1 MLDANQ
7 AQGPQHPQH
16 PQGPQGLLSQGRGQG
31 RGQSQGGLLPPP
43 PPPPP
48 IPESREDL
56 DALNAKRIELGNQ
69 LEGMMDR
76 REELA
81 DQLSEAPPT
90 ARPGLE
96 ERIALLDDRSG
107 RVERE
112 IQLLDDAIAAGLAQG
127 LGMSE
132 TEGEAVTVQIDE
144 GRFSGRDLA
153 VFMIG
158 EALTLVLL
166 GMFLFRRMLRRARE
180 QFAGAHNDPVR
191 MDQLQ
196 NAVDAIAL
204 EVERISEGQRY
215 VTKVL
220 NAGGQP
226 DFAAGAGQAQ
236 EAVPARRKGS

>member
-1 MLDANQ
+1 
-7 AQGPQHPQH
+7 
-16 PQGPQGLLSQGRGQG
+16 LLSQGSGQG
-31 RGQSQGGLLPPP
+31 RGQSQGGLLPPA

-48 IPESREDL
+48 IPGSREDL

-69 LEGMMDR
+69 LEGMTDR

-81 DQLSEAPPT
+81 DQLSE
-90 ARPGLE
+90 
-96 ERIALLDDRSG
+96 
-107 RVERE
+107 RE
-112 IQLLDDAIAAGLAQG
+112 ILLLDDAIASGLAQG
-127 LGMSE
+127 LGMTE
-132 TEGEAVTVQIDE
+132 TEGEPVTVHIDE
-144 GRFSGRDLA
+144 GGFSGRDVA

-158 EALTLVLL
+158 EALTLVLV
-166 GMFLFRRMLRRARE
+166 GMLLFRRMLRRARE
-180 QFAGAHNDPVR
+180 QFAGAPNDPAR

-220 NAGGQP
+220 NAGQP

>member
-7 AQGPQHPQH
+7 AQGQG
-16 PQGPQGLLSQGRGQG
+16 PQGPQAQGRGQG
-31 RGQSQGGLLPPP
+31 QGQSQGGLLAPT

-48 IPESREDL
+48 IPGSREDL

-69 LEGMMDR
+69 LEGMTDR

-90 ARPGLE
+90 ARAGLE

-107 RVERE
+107 RLERE
-112 IQLLDDAIAAGLAQG
+112 ILLLDDAIAGGLAQG

-132 TEGEAVTVQIDE
+132 TEGEAVTVHIAE
-144 GRFSGRDLA
+144 GGFSGRDVA
-153 VFMIG
+153 VFMLG
-158 EALTLVLL
+158 EALALVLL

-180 QFAGAHNDPVR
+180 QFAGAPNDPAR

-226 DFAAGAGQAQ
+226 DFAEGAGQAP
-236 EAVPARRKGS
+236 EAVPARRKGT

>member
-1 MLDANQ
+1 MLDANE
-7 AQGPQHPQH
+7 AQGQP
-16 PQGPQGLLSQGRGQG
+16 GQGLLGQGRGQG
-31 RGQSQGGLLPPP
+31 RGQGLLPPAP
-43 PPPPP
+43 PPPPV
-48 IPESREDL
+48 PESREEL
-56 DALNAKRIELGNQ
+56 DALHAKRMELGNQ
-69 LEGMMDR
+69 LEGMTDR

-81 DQLSEAPPT
+81 DQLSEAPHS
-90 ARPGLE
+90 ARPGLM
-96 ERIALLDDRSG
+96 ERIALLDDRSA

-112 IQLLDDAIAAGLAQG
+112 ILLLDDAIASGLARG
-127 LGMSE
+127 LAMSE
-132 TEGEAVTVQIDE
+132 HEAAAVTVQVDD
-144 GRFSGRDLA
+144 GFSGRDVA

-158 EALTLVLL
+158 EALALVLL

-180 QFAGAHNDPVR
+180 QFAGAPNEPAR

-220 NAGGQP
+220 NTGGQP
-226 DFAAGAGQAQ
+226 DFAAGAGQAP

>member
-1 MLDANQ
+1 MLDATQ
-7 AQGPQHPQH
+7 AQGQPN
-16 PQGPQGLLSQGRGQG
+16 QGLLPQGRGQAQ
-31 RGQSQGGLLPPP
+31 GQGQGGLLAPPP

-48 IPESREDL
+48 IPESQDEL
-56 DALNAKRIELGNQ
+56 HALHAKRIELGNQ
-69 LEGMMDR
+69 LEGMTDR

-96 ERIALLDDRSG
+96 ERIALLDERSAL
-107 RVERE
+107 VERE
-112 IQLLDDAIAAGLAQG
+112 ILLLDDAIAAGIARG
-127 LGMSE
+127 LGMPE
-132 TEGEAVTVQIDE
+132 QEGTGVTVQIDD
-144 GRFSGRDLA
+144 GGFSGRDVA
-153 VFMIG
+153 VFMVG
-158 EALTLVLL
+158 EALALVLL

-180 QFAGAHNDPVR
+180 QFAGTPNDPAR

-220 NAGGQP
+220 NAGAQP
-226 DFAAGAGQAQ
+226 DFVAGAGQQQDAMP
-236 EAVPARRKGS
+236 VRKKGG